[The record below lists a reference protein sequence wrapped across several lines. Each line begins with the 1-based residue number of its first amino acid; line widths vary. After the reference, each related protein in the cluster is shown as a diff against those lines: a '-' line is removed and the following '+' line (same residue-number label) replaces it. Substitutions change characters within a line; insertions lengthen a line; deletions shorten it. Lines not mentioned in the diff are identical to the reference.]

1 MKESNFIT
9 FINSKQLGARLGA
22 FGLAIFLWLFVVSNN
37 NYSTIINIP
46 IEVRN
51 LNERKKAYK
60 KEIPQIAKVR
70 FKGKG
75 RSIIKSLILKDFVKD
90 FKLVIDLDRISEEYN
105 FFLNDYY
112 NRYPQKVSIPST
124 FELQYV
130 EVIYPDSIHIS
141 LDEYMVKNVPVKS
154 NIVINPSPGYIK
166 IGKPILDSSLV
177 TIAGAKNAV
186 QSIEYIYTTNDTFN
200 NIDMPI
206 NAQVSLETINN
217 TLIEYSFLNLSYFQD
232 IQPISE
238 RIISGV
244 PVTIKNNLKGLVVRK
259 NPSTVSLTI
268 VGGLDY
274 ISEIQPADISVTIDF
289 TYQWSPKMQFYE
301 PRVVVPDEILSWK
314 DLTPRNIELAVAKES
329 D

>member
-1 MKESNFIT
+1 MQESNFIT

-75 RSIIKSLILKDFVKD
+75 RSIIKTLLLKDFVKD

-112 NRYPQKVSIPST
+112 NRYPQKVSIPSS

-130 EVIYPDSIHIS
+130 EVIYPDSINIS

-154 NIVINPSPGYIK
+154 NIVINPRPGYIK
-166 IGKPILDSSLV
+166 VGKPIFDSSLV
-177 TIAGAKNAV
+177 TIAGAKNAI
-186 QSIEYIYTTNDTFN
+186 QSIEFIYTNNDTFN

-206 NAQVSLETINN
+206 NTLASLETINN
-217 TLIEYSFLNLSYFQD
+217 TLVEYSFLKINYFQD

-244 PVTIKNNLKGLVVRK
+244 PITIKNNLKGLVVRK

-274 ISEIQPADISVTIDF
+274 ISNIKPTDISVTIDF

-301 PRVVVPDEILSWK
+301 PTVIVPDEILNWK
-314 DLTPRNIELAVAKES
+314 DLTPRNIELAVAKEL

>member
-177 TIAGAKNAV
+177 TIAGAKNTV

-217 TLIEYSFLNLSYFQD
+217 TLIEYSFLKLSYFQD

-274 ISEIQPADISVTIDF
+274 ISEIQPTDISVTIDF

>member
-1 MKESNFIT
+1 LKESNFIT

-217 TLIEYSFLNLSYFQD
+217 TLIEYSFLKLSYFQD

>member
-1 MKESNFIT
+1 LKESNFIT

-46 IEVRN
+46 IEIRN

-177 TIAGAKNAV
+177 TIAGAKNTV

-217 TLIEYSFLNLSYFQD
+217 TLIEYSFLKLSYFQD

-274 ISEIQPADISVTIDF
+274 ISDIQPTDISVTIDF

>member
-1 MKESNFIT
+1 LKESNFIT

-217 TLIEYSFLNLSYFQD
+217 TLIEYSFLKLSYFQD

-274 ISEIQPADISVTIDF
+274 ISDIQPTDISVTIDF

>member
-9 FINSKQLGARLGA
+9 FLINKQIGARLGA

-60 KEIPQIAKVR
+60 KEIPQFAKVR

-75 RSIIKSLILKDFVKD
+75 RSIIKTLLLKDLVKD

-105 FFLNDYY
+105 FFLNEYY
-112 NRYPQKVSIPST
+112 SKYPQKVSIPSS

-130 EVIYPDSIHIS
+130 EVVFPDSIHIS
-141 LDEYMVKNVPVKS
+141 LDEYMVKSVPIKS
-154 NIVINPSPGYIK
+154 KVVVNPGPGYLKVGAPDI
-166 IGKPILDSSLV
+166 DSSMV
-177 TIAGAKNAV
+177 RIAGAKNAI
-186 QSIEYIYTTNDTFN
+186 QLIESIYTENDTFD
-200 NIDMPI
+200 NIDVPI
-206 NAQVSLETINN
+206 NAIVSLKRKNN
-217 TLIEYSFLNLSYFQD
+217 ALIEYSFLKVNYTQD
-232 IQPISE
+232 VQAISE

-244 PVTIKNNLKGLVVRK
+244 PVIIKNNLKGLVVRK
-259 NPSTVSLTI
+259 NPSSVSLTV
-268 VGGLDY
+268 VGGINY
-274 ISEIQPADISVTIDF
+274 IAKIQSSDIIVSIDF
-289 TYQWSPKMQFYE
+289 TSQWSPKKQFYE
-301 PRVVVPDEILSWK
+301 PNIIVPEEIVKWK

>member
-75 RSIIKSLILKDFVKD
+75 RSIIKSLLLKDFVKD

-217 TLIEYSFLNLSYFQD
+217 TLIEYSFLKLSYFQD

-274 ISEIQPADISVTIDF
+274 ISEIQPTDISVTIDF

>member
-177 TIAGAKNAV
+177 TIAGAKNAL

-217 TLIEYSFLNLSYFQD
+217 TLIEYSFLKLSYFQD

>member
-1 MKESNFIT
+1 LKESNFIT

-186 QSIEYIYTTNDTFN
+186 QSIEYIFTTNDTFN

-217 TLIEYSFLNLSYFQD
+217 TLIEYSFLKLSYFQD

-274 ISEIQPADISVTIDF
+274 ISDIQPTDISVTIDF

>member
-154 NIVINPSPGYIK
+154 NIVIKPSPGYIK

-217 TLIEYSFLNLSYFQD
+217 TLIEYSFLKLSYFQD

-274 ISEIQPADISVTIDF
+274 ISDIQPTDISVTIDF

-301 PRVVVPDEILSWK
+301 PRVIVPDEILSWK

>member
-217 TLIEYSFLNLSYFQD
+217 TLIEYSFLKLSYFQD

-274 ISEIQPADISVTIDF
+274 ISEIQPTDISVTIDF
-289 TYQWSPKMQFYE
+289 TYQWSPKLQFYE

>member
-112 NRYPQKVSIPST
+112 NRYQQKVSIPST

-217 TLIEYSFLNLSYFQD
+217 TLIEYSFLKLSYFQD

-274 ISEIQPADISVTIDF
+274 ISEIQPTDISVTIDF
-289 TYQWSPKMQFYE
+289 TYQWSPKLQFYE

>member
-166 IGKPILDSSLV
+166 IGKPILDSGLV

-217 TLIEYSFLNLSYFQD
+217 TLIEYSFLKLSYFQD

-274 ISEIQPADISVTIDF
+274 ISEIQPTDISVTIDF

>member
-154 NIVINPSPGYIK
+154 NIVIKPSPGYIK

-217 TLIEYSFLNLSYFQD
+217 TLIEYSFLKLSYFQD

>member
-217 TLIEYSFLNLSYFQD
+217 TLIEYSFLKLSFFQD
-232 IQPISE
+232 VQPISE

-274 ISEIQPADISVTIDF
+274 ISEIQPTDISVTIDF

>member
-154 NIVINPSPGYIK
+154 NIVIKPSPGYIK

-217 TLIEYSFLNLSYFQD
+217 TLIEYSFLKLSYFQD

-274 ISEIQPADISVTIDF
+274 ISDIQPTDISVTIDF

-301 PRVVVPDEILSWK
+301 PRVVVPDEIISWK

>member
-186 QSIEYIYTTNDTFN
+186 QSIEYIYTANDTFN

-274 ISEIQPADISVTIDF
+274 ISEIQPTDISVTIDF

>member
-217 TLIEYSFLNLSYFQD
+217 TLIEYSFLKLSYFQD

-274 ISEIQPADISVTIDF
+274 ISEIQPTDISVTIDF

-301 PRVVVPDEILSWK
+301 PRVVVPDEIISWK

>member
-1 MKESNFIT
+1 LKESNFIT

-217 TLIEYSFLNLSYFQD
+217 TLIEYSFLKLSYFQD

-274 ISEIQPADISVTIDF
+274 ISEIQPTDISVTIDF
-289 TYQWSPKMQFYE
+289 TYQWSPKMQTGSQS
-301 PRVVVPDEILSWK
+301 PQRHQKSVPVE
-314 DLTPRNIELAVAKES
+314 
-329 D
+329 

>member
-217 TLIEYSFLNLSYFQD
+217 TLIEYSFLKLSYFQD

-244 PVTIKNNLKGLVVRK
+244 PVTIKNNLEGLVVRK

>member
-274 ISEIQPADISVTIDF
+274 ISEIQPTDISVTIDF
-289 TYQWSPKMQFYE
+289 TYQWSPKLQFYE

>member
-217 TLIEYSFLNLSYFQD
+217 TLIEYSFLKLSYFQD

>member
-217 TLIEYSFLNLSYFQD
+217 TLIEYSFLKLSYFQD

-274 ISEIQPADISVTIDF
+274 ISEIQPTDISVTIDF

>member
-154 NIVINPSPGYIK
+154 KIVINPSPGYIK

-217 TLIEYSFLNLSYFQD
+217 TLIEYSFLKLSYFQD

-274 ISEIQPADISVTIDF
+274 ISEIQPTDISVTIDF
-289 TYQWSPKMQFYE
+289 TYQWSPKLQFYE

>member
-90 FKLVIDLDRISEEYN
+90 FKLVIDLDRISEECN

-217 TLIEYSFLNLSYFQD
+217 TLIEYSFLKLSYFQD

-274 ISEIQPADISVTIDF
+274 ISEIQPTDISVTIDF

>member
-186 QSIEYIYTTNDTFN
+186 QSIEYIYTANDTFN

-217 TLIEYSFLNLSYFQD
+217 TLIEYSFLKLSYFQD

-274 ISEIQPADISVTIDF
+274 ISDIQPTDISVTIDF

>member
-22 FGLAIFLWLFVVSNN
+22 FGLALFLWLFVVSNN

-217 TLIEYSFLNLSYFQD
+217 TLIEYSFLKLSYFQD

-274 ISEIQPADISVTIDF
+274 ISDIQPTDISVTIDF

>member
-75 RSIIKSLILKDFVKD
+75 RSIIKSLILQDFVKD

-217 TLIEYSFLNLSYFQD
+217 TLIEYSFLKLSYFQD

-274 ISEIQPADISVTIDF
+274 ISDIQPTDISVTIDF

>member
-166 IGKPILDSSLV
+166 IGKPILDSGLV

-217 TLIEYSFLNLSYFQD
+217 TLIEYSFLKLSYFQD

-274 ISEIQPADISVTIDF
+274 ISDIQPTDISVTIDF

>member
-154 NIVINPSPGYIK
+154 NIVIKPSPGYIK

-274 ISEIQPADISVTIDF
+274 ISEIQPTDISVTIDF

>member
-166 IGKPILDSSLV
+166 IGNLHDFHLSIL
-177 TIAGAKNAV
+177 
-186 QSIEYIYTTNDTFN
+186 
-200 NIDMPI
+200 
-206 NAQVSLETINN
+206 
-217 TLIEYSFLNLSYFQD
+217 
-232 IQPISE
+232 
-238 RIISGV
+238 
-244 PVTIKNNLKGLVVRK
+244 
-259 NPSTVSLTI
+259 
-268 VGGLDY
+268 
-274 ISEIQPADISVTIDF
+274 
-289 TYQWSPKMQFYE
+289 
-301 PRVVVPDEILSWK
+301 
-314 DLTPRNIELAVAKES
+314 
-329 D
+329 

>member
-46 IEVRN
+46 IEIRN

-112 NRYPQKVSIPST
+112 NRYPQKVSIPPT

-217 TLIEYSFLNLSYFQD
+217 TLIEYSFLKLSFFQD
-232 IQPISE
+232 VQPISE

-244 PVTIKNNLKGLVVRK
+244 PVKIKNNLKGLVVRK

-274 ISEIQPADISVTIDF
+274 ISEIQPTDISVTIDF

>member
-75 RSIIKSLILKDFVKD
+75 RSIIKSLLLKDFVKD

-217 TLIEYSFLNLSYFQD
+217 TLIEYSFLKLSYFQD

-274 ISEIQPADISVTIDF
+274 ISDMQPTDISVTIDF